1 METLSFGL
9 VPLISVNADLDG
21 ITEIKTVNIILI
33 IRYVSFIWVLSKDT
47 AVDCFELEF
56 GKVWDKSVRK
66 PKLKLVPGL

>member
-21 ITEIKTVNIILI
+21 ITEIKTEKIILI
-33 IRYVSFIWVLSKDT
+33 IRYVSFIRVLSNDL

-56 GKVWDKSVRK
+56 GKV
-66 PKLKLVPGL
+66 